1 MSNAAGRSRELRRAG
16 RRQQQVRRRRL
27 GALGAVAALAAIAG
41 AIAGSGG
48 EDGRRPGG
56 AAPIPPQCSGSGPKA
71 ARRMAGQRIVVR
83 TDASPDS
90 KLLRRARAGEIA
102 GVIVFP
108 DTGEDAEAVRA
119 GVKRL
124 QAAAAEGGQ
133 PSLVVSTD
141 QEGGAVKRF
150 LEAPPQR
157 SPAQLALDGDGGDAQ
172 LEGKAT
178 GTFLAGLGINVDLAP
193 VLDVPTSTE
202 SVVHSRA
209 FGSTPERVANLGL
222 RFAAGLEKGG
232 VRATA
237 KHFPG
242 LGRST
247 INTDLG
253 PSQIDASRRDLRQDL
268 APFEE
273 AIAQG
278 IPLIMVGT
286 ASYPELGAKAPAA
299 LDPAIVQ
306 GLLRDRLGF
315 QGVAISDDL
324 QAGAIDA
331 SYTSAEAAIA
341 GAAAGMDLLLFAGD
355 AAPGVL
361 GPLAAAISGGKVEIE
376 AARAACTRVVALRE
390 RLGPPAG

>member
-1 MSNAAGRSRELRRAG
+1 
-16 RRQQQVRRRRL
+16 VRRRRL
-27 GALGAVAALAAIAG
+27 GALGAVAALAAVVG

-48 EDGRRPGG
+48 GDGPGVSA
-56 AAPIPPQCSGSGPKA
+56 AAPIPPQCAGSGPQA
-71 ARRMAGQRIVVR
+71 ARSMAGQRIVVR
-83 TDASPDS
+83 TDANPDS

-133 PSLVVSTD
+133 PPLVVSTD
-141 QEGGAVKRF
+141 QEGGVVKRF

-193 VLDVPTSTE
+193 VLDVPASTE
-202 SVVHSRA
+202 SVIYARA

-222 RFAAGLEKGG
+222 RFAAGLSRGG
-232 VRATA
+232 VLPTA

-242 LGRST
+242 LGRSA

-253 PSQIDASRRDLRQDL
+253 PSQVDASRRDLGEDL

-273 AIAQG
+273 AIAQQ
-278 IPLIMVGT
+278 IPLIMVGI
-286 ASYPELGAKAPAA
+286 ASYPQLGAKAPAA

-315 QGVAISDDL
+315 QGVTISDDL

-331 SYTSAEAAIA
+331 SYTSPRAAIA
-341 GAAAGMDLLLFAGD
+341 AAGAGTDLLLFAGD
-355 AAPGVL
+355 TAPGVL
-361 GPLAAAISGGKVEIE
+361 DPLAGAIASGKVEIE
-376 AARAACTRVVALRE
+376 AARTACTRVVALRE
-390 RLGPPAG
+390 RLGAAAG